1 MRVDHSRA
9 EDKSSHQVGE
19 VLKKKNNDAENSV
32 LLNKKQQIFVNLI
45 TVTTYSTYI
54 KHFKI

>member
-19 VLKKKNNDAENSV
+19 VLEMKNDDTENSV

-45 TVTTYSTYI
+45 TITTYSTYI
-54 KHFKI
+54 QHFKI